1 MQSASMDPMVYGY
14 HSRISFFPSSSCL
27 AAALLHLEPSPDTFP
42 QSHIRLLAR
51 GRPGDAGQDVEPVLL
66 VCHQAEGNSHLG
78 SRGGRWEVLKCV
90 WGGGSEVHTQG
101 RQAEGNSIV
110 YQGLPHRHTC
120 PTHEPGIFPPNTS
133 PAQSTMWMH
142 LLVGKHEDGRQGP
155 DPLSHTCPI
164 QTSPP
169 HTCLLASTRMALSCR
184 CA

>member
-1 MQSASMDPMVYGY
+1 MDPMVYGY
-14 HSRISFFPSSSCL
+14 HSRTSFCPSSSCL